1 MKTLKFLIICSLF
14 VSSLSKLLNSC
25 AKKTACYGA
34 KYCESHCSPINLS
47 KMTCF
52 GVGLEKNEL
61 KFTMGTDKPVFKS
74 DGESPSREVRLSPF
88 CMDQTEVSNLQFY
101 QFIKETNHK
110 TEVN

>member
-1 MKTLKFLIICSLF
+1 MMKTLKLLIICSLF
-14 VSSLSKLLNSC
+14 VSSWSKLLNSC
-25 AKKTACYGA
+25 AKKTDCYGT
-34 KYCESHCSPINLS
+34 KYCESHCSSITPS

-52 GVGLEKNEL
+52 GVGDEL